1 MLSDPQVEEKLDPRI
16 KRTRAL
22 IEQAFLDLLTEKGFH
37 AVTVQDITA
46 RAEINRATFYAHFSD
61 KYALLDH
68 SIRQEFHRE
77 LEKRT
82 LSACHY
88 SEDNLRAVIV
98 TVCEFIAWASE
109 GCISSENQFESLLE
123 TQVKNQVQELLL
135 LWLEQTACDVDPSI
149 AATAASWAIYGLAL
163 KWNHDKNRP
172 PVEEFSTQVLPLI
185 ISNLRLIPER
195 A

>member
-1 MLSDPQVEEKLDPRI
+1 MLSNPPGEEKLDPRI
-16 KRTRAL
+16 KRTRGL
-22 IEQAFLDLLTEKGFH
+22 IEQAFQGLLAEKGFH
-37 AVTVQDITA
+37 AITVQDVTA
-46 RAEINRATFYAHFSD
+46 KAGINRATFYSHFTD

-68 SIRQEFHRE
+68 SIRLEFHRE

-88 SEDNLRAVIV
+88 SEENLRAVIV
-98 TVCEFIAWASE
+98 TVCEFIAGTSA
-109 GCISSENQFESLLE
+109 GCKTSENQFESLLE
-123 TQVKNQVQELLL
+123 RQVKNQVQELLL
-135 LWLEQTACDVDPSI
+135 LWLEQSDCDIEPSI

-172 PVEEFSTQVLPLI
+172 PVEEFAIQVLPLVV
-185 ISNLRLIPER
+185 SNLRLTQER

>member
-1 MLSDPQVEEKLDPRI
+1 MLSNPPVEEKLDPRI

-22 IEQAFLDLLTEKGFH
+22 IEQAFLEMLTEKGFH
-37 AVTVQDITA
+37 AITVQDITA

-88 SEDNLRAVIV
+88 SEDNLKAVIV
-98 TVCEFIAWASE
+98 TVCEFIAWASV
-109 GCISSENQFESLLE
+109 GCKSSDNQFESLLE
-123 TQVKNQVQELLL
+123 TQVKKQVQELLQ
-135 LWLEQTACDVDPSI
+135 LWLEQTSCDVEPSI
-149 AATAASWAIYGLAL
+149 AATAASWAVYGLAL

-172 PVEEFSTQVLPLI
+172 PVEEFASQVLPLI
-185 ISNLRLIPER
+185 ISNLRLLPER

>member
-1 MLSDPQVEEKLDPRI
+1 MLPNPPTEEKMDPRI

-22 IEQAFLDLLTEKGFH
+22 IEQAFLELLTERGFH
-37 AVTVQDITA
+37 AITVQDITA
-46 RAEINRATFYAHFSD
+46 RAEINRATFYAHFPD

-68 SIRQEFHRE
+68 SIRLEFHRE

-88 SEDNLRAVIV
+88 SEENLRAVIV
-98 TVCEFIAWASE
+98 TVCEFIAWASV
-109 GCISSENQFESLLE
+109 GCKASDNQFESLLE

-135 LWLEQTACDVDPSI
+135 LWLEQTSCDVDPSI

-172 PVEEFSTQVLPLI
+172 PVEEFATQVLPLA
-185 ISNLRLIPER
+185 ISNLRLIQER

>member
-1 MLSDPQVEEKLDPRI
+1 MLPDRQVEEKLDPRI

-68 SIRQEFHRE
+68 TIRQEFHRE

-163 KWNHDKNRP
+163 KWNHDKNQP

>member
-1 MLSDPQVEEKLDPRI
+1 MLPNPQLEEKLDPRI

>member
-1 MLSDPQVEEKLDPRI
+1 MLPDRQVEEKLDPRI